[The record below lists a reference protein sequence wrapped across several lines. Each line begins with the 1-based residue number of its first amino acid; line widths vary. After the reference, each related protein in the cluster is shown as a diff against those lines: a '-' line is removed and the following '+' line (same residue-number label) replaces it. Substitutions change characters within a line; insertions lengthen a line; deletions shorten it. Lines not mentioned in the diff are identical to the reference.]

1 MSSHESVPRQ
11 SVVLVREWEQ
21 QMSSSGCCG
30 RLEGDVL
37 LQQGVRCFPERR
49 AIMEEMGP
57 LYRALRERW
66 GDVID
71 VHVVDPRNLPTL
83 LGLLWREV
91 RAGRVGLLGA
101 LRTLFGVSVTSV
113 IVDGRLV
120 SRGRWPTVGEVEAAL
135 GLADVEPRASSEVRS
150 AHVAP

>member
-1 MSSHESVPRQ
+1 MSSRQPAPRP

-49 AIMEEMGP
+49 EVMEEVGP
-57 LYRALRERW
+57 LYRALRARW
-66 GDVID
+66 GDDID

-83 LGLLWREV
+83 LGLLWRDV
-91 RAGRVGLLGA
+91 RAGRVGPLGA
-101 LRTLFGVSVTSV
+101 VRTLFGVSVTSV
-113 IVDGRLV
+113 IVDGRIV
-120 SRGRWPTVGEVEAAL
+120 SRGRWPTPDEVGAAL
-135 GLADVEPRASSEVRS
+135 GLDEAEPRAGSEARS

>member
-1 MSSHESVPRQ
+1 MI
-11 SVVLVREWEQ
+11 LIREWEQ

-49 AIMEEMGP
+49 ETMEEMGP

-66 GDVID
+66 ADEID

-83 LGLLWREV
+83 LGLLSRDV
-91 RAGRVGLLGA
+91 RAGRVGLLRA

-113 IVDGRLV
+113 VVDGRIV
-120 SRGRWPTVGEVEAAL
+120 SRGRWPTADEVEAAL
-135 GLADVEPRASSEVRS
+135 GLGVAGGVAASDAGGASGESHRRS
-150 AHVAP
+150 AHVAS